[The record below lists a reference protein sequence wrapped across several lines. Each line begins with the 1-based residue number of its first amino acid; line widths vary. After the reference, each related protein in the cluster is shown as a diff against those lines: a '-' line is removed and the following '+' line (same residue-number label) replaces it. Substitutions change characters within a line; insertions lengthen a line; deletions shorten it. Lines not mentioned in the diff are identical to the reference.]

1 MPASSDRVER
11 RGLRL
16 LTVLFWAGVALA
28 PLAALVLLMGK
39 GMGPPRAAA
48 VLAVSAVVLIGLS
61 ITLGRDSETV
71 RLDLEETLLK
81 EINMLRQD
89 VRQDIASA
97 VRATHTA
104 FGGRVQLLHETVD
117 VLRAELQAVRAEAA
131 WAGAARAEAAAA
143 GAPHAGMAPPAAGM
157 GYVANGARAV
167 GAGVAAAGMA
177 HVGHPRAMPT
187 GHDQGAPGP
196 MPGRARV
203 PTGVVRHTET
213 VQVTTRQTIVDPAAA
228 DGGRGTVYG
237 SGHIRGTHAAD
248 PPAARWS
255 PPPVAGWSPPPVAG
269 WPPPPAADWTP
280 PSPAAD
286 PPAAGWSSPPAADW
300 TPPTPAADPPAARWS
315 SPPAA
320 DWSSP
325 PAADWSSPPAA
336 DWTPPAGSE
345 WSPPPAAAWS
355 PPDTSQPR
363 RAAEPT
369 EESWTE
375 QRLSERLGDRGWER
389 AGEVRRPRPNER
401 GGDPAAENPWAGI
414 HASDRWASVRSD
426 GHGQELRVGER
437 RAAMHADESGTEL
450 RIEDRW
456 ASVRREEPSPAAGSG
471 GGRRRADRHA
481 NEEPSWRAEERWD
494 GQDGDS
500 WSASRW
506 SSPNGAAALP
516 AGGVDAP
523 GAWPAGGT
531 SPGEPEPEPA
541 WWGRRHDDGGY
552 GYAAAPED
560 QPRDRARRLDFEP
573 SDERWR

>member
-1 MPASSDRVER
+1 
-11 RGLRL
+11 
-16 LTVLFWAGVALA
+16 
-28 PLAALVLLMGK
+28 
-39 GMGPPRAAA
+39 
-48 VLAVSAVVLIGLS
+48 VVLIGLS

-97 VRATHTA
+97 ARATHTA
-104 FGGRVQLLHETVD
+104 FGERVQLLHETVD

-143 GAPHAGMAPPAAGM
+143 GAPHAGTAPPAAGM

-167 GAGVAAAGMA
+167 GPGVAAAGMA

-187 GHDQGAPGP
+187 GHDHGAPGP

-213 VQVTTRQTIVDPAAA
+213 VQVTTRQTIVDPAAT

-237 SGHIRGTHAAD
+237 SGHIHGTPAAD

-255 PPPVAGWSPPPVAG
+255 SPPVAG
-269 WPPPPAADWTP
+269 WPP
-280 PSPAAD
+280 
-286 PPAAGWSSPPAADW
+286 PPAADW

-320 DWSSP
+320 DSTPPTPAADP
-325 PAADWSSPPAA
+325 PAARRSSPHAA
-336 DWTPPAGSE
+336 DWAPTPAVDWAPTAGAE

-355 PPDTSQPR
+355 PPATSQPR
-363 RAAEPT
+363 RAAGPT

-375 QRLSERLGDRGWER
+375 QRLRERLGDRGWER

-401 GGDPAAENPWAGI
+401 GGDPAADNRWAGI
-414 HASDRWASVRSD
+414 HAGDRWASVRSD
-426 GHGQELRVGER
+426 EHGQELRVGER

-456 ASVRREEPSPAAGSG
+456 ASVRREDPSPAAGGG

-481 NEEPSWRAEERWD
+481 NQEPSWRAEERRD

-523 GAWPAGGT
+523 GGWLAGGT

-560 QPRDRARRLDFEP
+560 QPPDRARRLDFEP